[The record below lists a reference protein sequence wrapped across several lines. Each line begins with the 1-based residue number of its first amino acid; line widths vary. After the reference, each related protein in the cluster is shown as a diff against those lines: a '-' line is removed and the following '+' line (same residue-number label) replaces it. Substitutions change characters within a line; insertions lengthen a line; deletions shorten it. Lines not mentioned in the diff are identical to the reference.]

1 MPTEDGFEP
10 DHPLPL
16 FLSRHADEDEPR
28 GTSRILKAGILAI
41 AVMASGV
48 AITLSLGNPLK
59 VFADATASL
68 TDDSAIQHDANQ
80 SAPAIQSAAEA
91 QPIQAPADAQLSAP
105 VRDEIAAVAE
115 PADQARTETNEV
127 SSEALFR
134 QFQAWA
140 AKGAANGDA
149 GAQKPVEAAQAAP
162 AQVEENDP
170 ATAQPV
176 QTHRKA
182 RSAQNARAEIRH
194 VQKPKAKVQREQ
206 IARRQAPTAQD
217 ARAQEQPAQN
227 APAQSAQAPSF
238 LQALGLHQ

>member
-1 MPTEDGFEP
+1 MPTKDGFDP
-10 DHPLPL
+10 DHALPL

-41 AVMASGV
+41 AVMVSGV

-68 TDDSAIQHDANQ
+68 TDDSAIQRDTNQ
-80 SAPAIQSAAEA
+80 STPAVQSAADA
-91 QPIQAPADAQLSAP
+91 QPIQAPADAQPPAP
-105 VRDEIAAVAE
+105 VRDEIAAVPE
-115 PADQARTETNEV
+115 PADQARTENNEV

-140 AKGAANGDA
+140 AANGDA
-149 GAQKPVEAAQAAP
+149 GTQKPVEAVQAAP
-162 AQVEENDP
+162 AQVEENDA
-170 ATAQPV
+170 ATEQPV

-206 IARRQAPTAQD
+206 IARRQVPMAQD

-227 APAQSAQAPSF
+227 APVQNAQAPSF
-238 LQALGLHQ
+238 LQSLGLHQ